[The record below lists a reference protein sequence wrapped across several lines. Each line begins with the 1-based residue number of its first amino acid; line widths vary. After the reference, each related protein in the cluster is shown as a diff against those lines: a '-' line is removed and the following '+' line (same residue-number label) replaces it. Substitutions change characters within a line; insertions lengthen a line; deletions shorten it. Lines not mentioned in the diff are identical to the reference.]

1 MELIPNIRTAKPI
14 MMSPTCRSVCFFENI
29 RNRIPTSATDAVRV
43 AVENM
48 LAMPLPPPTVL
59 RQMIQPVIDV
69 PRIAPR
75 MTLTACRT
83 FIIPELTNPTV
94 ITDVAQD
101 DWMTAVTPVPR
112 STARKGVLDKRYKT
126 SSSLLPATFFSPSP
140 ISVMPKRKSATP
152 PTRVIISR
160 KLNFP
165 RFPIHHESFSLF
177 PSQYTPLG
185 LNPSRAAC

>member
-1 MELIPNIRTAKPI
+1 MIPTAADADWSTAVKTAPARMPSRGFDMEMSMVRNPGASPREETAPDMELIPNIRTAKPI

-101 DWMTAVTPVPR
+101 D
-112 STARKGVLDKRYKT
+112 G
-126 SSSLLPATFFSPSP
+126 
-140 ISVMPKRKSATP
+140 
-152 PTRVIISR
+152 
-160 KLNFP
+160 
-165 RFPIHHESFSLF
+165 
-177 PSQYTPLG
+177 
-185 LNPSRAAC
+185 